1 MMKALR
7 NTVFTVVALGLT
19 TLGLYW
25 NKEVARQHDP
35 VAIGRSVLASQS
47 LGIDEQVFPL
57 SISFSRPAMK
67 LGQVQEMT
75 IKTVPFA
82 ELDIVTTYPDGTI
95 DNPQT
100 THAKADAN
108 GSYTMKYKLS
118 DFSYLGV
125 IKTAVVATS
134 NTKTSEAAQVFALQP
149 WSADTSDQ
157 GDDRY
162 VHPLVP

>member
-1 MMKALR
+1 MIKLIR
-7 NTVFTVVALGLT
+7 NTAFTIVAIGLT

-25 NKEVARQHDP
+25 NKEIALRHDP
-35 VAIGRSVLASQS
+35 VAIGRSVLASQT
-47 LGIDEQVFPL
+47 LGLTEQIFPL
-57 SISFSRPAMK
+57 SISFSRPVMK
-67 LGQVQEMT
+67 LGQSQEMT

-100 THAKADAN
+100 IHAKADN
-108 GSYTMKYKLS
+108 KGNFKMKYKLN
-118 DFSYLGV
+118 DFGHLGV
-125 IKTAVVATS
+125 IKAAVVATS
-134 NTKTSEAAQVFALQP
+134 ETKTSEAAQVFALQP
-149 WSADTSDQ
+149 WSADTNDQ